1 MSLIQEA
8 LKRQQEDADKDSVG
22 APPSGEEAGANE
34 TRDEMPP
41 PLPRAVPEADRG
53 KRAWPTLIGVV
64 LMRMLLIGGAVW
76 MLYYAYLQFA
86 GGGSEPVP
94 VEITTNSPE
103 EGGPPAPPP
112 APEPEP
118 EPEPEPP
125 PKDPGSEAVE
135 PGPEPEPITE
145 PVAETTPTTE
155 TGVDPA
161 PVPPEPSP
169 DKPSPD
175 KPPSEK
181 PPSEKPKPEAPAPA
195 PQPEVAWP
203 ALTVEGTVG
212 TGANGAAMINGQVI
226 QVGERVQGVAVQS
239 VGRSGVVLEYKG
251 QTRTVRAG
259 GSTR

>member
-64 LMRMLLIGGAVW
+64 LMLMLLIGGAVW

-169 DKPSPD
+169 DKP
-175 KPPSEK
+175 PSEK